1 MWPFSKRSQPIEKRS
16 AMSGFTA
23 ELIQAREAYIS
34 GRTGFAEL
42 TATAQSCISLW
53 ENGFTLADVEGTDL
67 LECDVMALLGRSLAV
82 RGESVWLIGEDRLI
96 PCSDWDLR
104 TKFADPVAYRISI
117 PEVGGGTTMTVLAG
131 EVLHV
136 RIGAD
141 VAAPWFGVSP
151 LRRSRLTAEMLHNVE
166 SAIQEV
172 FENAPLGSQVVPMP
186 EVPDTDNTAMSRSF
200 RGQRGRVLLRE
211 SVAVSAAGGPTPQV
225 DWSPSSLS
233 PDMQKSMS
241 VETLAA
247 SRDGILAA
255 FGVLP
260 GLFNPATHGP
270 MVREAQRHLAQWTL
284 QPIAQLIADECT
296 DKLGTEVTID
306 TQRPLHAFDA
316 GGRARAMLAVAQ
328 AMAMAKAGDI
338 SPADLQAAL
347 ALVDWGD

>member
-1 MWPFSKRSQPIEKRS
+1 MWPFKRSQTIEKRS

-23 ELIQAREAYIS
+23 ELIQAREAYIT
-34 GRTGFAEL
+34 GRTGFGEL

-53 ENGFTLADVEGTDL
+53 ENGLTLADVEGTDL
-67 LECDVMALLGRSLAV
+67 LERDVLAMIGRSLAV
-82 RGESVWLIGEDRLI
+82 RGESVWLIAENRLI

-104 TKFADPVAYRISI
+104 TRFAEPVAYRISI
-117 PEVGGGTTMTVLAG
+117 PEAGGGTTQTVLAA
-131 EVLHV
+131 EVLHF

-172 FENAPLGSQVVPMP
+172 FENAPIGSQVVPFP
-186 EVPDTDNTAMSRSF
+186 ENPDVDNTALSRSF

-211 SVAVSAAGGPTPQV
+211 SVTVSAAGGPAPQT

-233 PDMQKSMS
+233 PDMQRSMT

-260 GLFNPATHGP
+260 GLFNPASHGP

-284 QPIAQLIADECT
+284 QPIAELVADET
-296 DKLGTEVTID
+296 SDKLGVDVTID
-306 TQRPLHAFDA
+306 TQRPLHAYDA

-328 AMAMAKAGDI
+328 AMAMAKSGDI
-338 SPADLQAAL
+338 APADLQAAL
-347 ALVDWGD
+347 SLVDWGD